1 MVFRCDHKKVSVQN
15 SPAIIG
21 LLMCAVGGRTMEGNS
36 GRQKKHGRY
45 SIYTLVFIV
54 LASILFISAYTFILQ
69 KMHGDSILDNAVSQ
83 NSARTDAMQKG
94 VSGFITREDFTDIN
108 SVEDM
113 DTELYKSLQTRL
125 NQIRNMNFTRYFYT
139 AKRGSDG
146 RLIYLVDGLDLDAD
160 DFAYPGT
167 YIEDEMIPYI
177 DTALSGETVYSQEIM
192 DTTWGHIF
200 TACYPVRA
208 NDGSDEVIG
217 ALCIEMDME
226 PTYEFISERN
236 HIAVIVGSVG
246 IACVLVI
253 IVLMFMYFRSYN
265 KMRDEQ
271 QEILAQA
278 AEAAY
283 SANRAKSAF
292 LFNMSHDIRTPMNA
306 IIGYVELARRHLDE
320 PQKLNEYM
328 DNISSCGQKLLSMLN
343 NVLDLARIENNKA
356 VIEETIENI
365 GDIVSSCIAM
375 FRDAAEKKNQTIAYK
390 QDLPTPYVYVD
401 SVHLSEI
408 VMNILSNAVK
418 YTGNGGS
425 IEVSVRQ
432 EKKDDGWCNTVVSV
446 VDTGIGMSEEF
457 QQHIFEEFARER
469 SSTVSGVDGAGLGM
483 GIVKRLVDLMGG
495 KITVQSRI
503 GVGSTFTV
511 SIPCRISSKEEAQA
525 KRADADTVIDKG
537 ALVGKRILL
546 TEDNDLNAEIATELL
561 TEEGLEVERASDGV
575 ECIEMLEKSPDG
587 YYDLILMDVQMPI
600 MNGYDTAAKI
610 RRMDNRRKADIP
622 IIAMTANAFSE
633 DRERALQAGMND
645 HIAKP
650 IDMNVVVPAILAQ
663 LNRF

>member
-1 MVFRCDHKKVSVQN
+1 
-15 SPAIIG
+15 
-21 LLMCAVGGRTMEGNS
+21 MEGNF
-36 GRQKKHGRY
+36 GGQKKHGRY

-69 KMHGDSILDNAVSQ
+69 KMHGDSILENAVSQ

-113 DTELYKSLQTRL
+113 DTELYKSLQSRL
-125 NQIRNMNFTRYFYT
+125 NQIRNMNSTRYFYT

-177 DTALSGETVYSQEIM
+177 ETALSGETVYSQEIM

-236 HIAVIVGSVG
+236 RIAVIVGSVG

-278 AEAAY
+278 AKAAY

-356 VIEETIENI
+356 DIEETIENI

-375 FRDAAEKKNQTIAYK
+375 FSDAAEKKNQTIAYK

-525 KRADADTVIDKG
+525 RRADADTVIDKG

-663 LNRF
+663 LNR

>member
-1 MVFRCDHKKVSVQN
+1 
-15 SPAIIG
+15 
-21 LLMCAVGGRTMEGNS
+21 MEGNF
-36 GRQKKHGRY
+36 GGQKKHGRY

-69 KMHGDSILDNAVSQ
+69 KMHGDSILENAVSQ

-108 SVEDM
+108 SFEDM
-113 DTELYKSLQTRL
+113 DTELYKSLQSRL
-125 NQIRNMNFTRYFYT
+125 NQIRNMNSTRYFYT

-177 DTALSGETVYSQEIM
+177 ETALSGETVYSQEIM

-236 HIAVIVGSVG
+236 RIAVIVGSVG

-278 AEAAY
+278 AKAAY

-633 DRERALQAGMND
+633 DRERALRAGMND

-663 LNRF
+663 LNR

>member
-21 LLMCAVGGRTMEGNS
+21 LLMCAVGGRNMEGNS
-36 GRQKKHGRY
+36 GGQKKHGRY

-125 NQIRNMNFTRYFYT
+125 NQIRNMNSTRYFYT

-365 GDIVSSCIAM
+365 GDTVSSCIAM

-390 QDLPTPYVYVD
+390 QDLPEPYVYVD

-446 VDTGIGMSEEF
+446 ADTGIGMSEEF

-561 TEEGLEVERASDGV
+561 TEEELEVERASDGV

-600 MNGYDTAAKI
+600 MNGYDTAANI
-610 RRMDNRRKADIP
+610 RRMDNRRKSDIP

-663 LNRF
+663 LNR

>member
-1 MVFRCDHKKVSVQN
+1 MQN

-21 LLMCAVGGRTMEGNS
+21 LLMCAVGGRNMEGNF
-36 GRQKKHGRY
+36 GGQKKHGRY

-69 KMHGDSILDNAVSQ
+69 KMHGDSILENAVSQ

-113 DTELYKSLQTRL
+113 DTELYKSLQSRL
-125 NQIRNMNFTRYFYT
+125 NQIRNMNSTRYFYT

-236 HIAVIVGSVG
+236 RIAVIVGSVG

-278 AEAAY
+278 AKAAY

-356 VIEETIENI
+356 DIEETIENI
-365 GDIVSSCIAM
+365 GDTVSSSIAM

-390 QDLPTPYVYVD
+390 QDLPEPYVYVD

-525 KRADADTVIDKG
+525 RRADADTVIDKG

-663 LNRF
+663 LNR

>member
-1 MVFRCDHKKVSVQN
+1 
-15 SPAIIG
+15 
-21 LLMCAVGGRTMEGNS
+21 
-36 GRQKKHGRY
+36 
-45 SIYTLVFIV
+45 
-54 LASILFISAYTFILQ
+54 
-69 KMHGDSILDNAVSQ
+69 
-83 NSARTDAMQKG
+83 
-94 VSGFITREDFTDIN
+94 
-108 SVEDM
+108 
-113 DTELYKSLQTRL
+113 
-125 NQIRNMNFTRYFYT
+125 
-139 AKRGSDG
+139 
-146 RLIYLVDGLDLDAD
+146 
-160 DFAYPGT
+160 
-167 YIEDEMIPYI
+167 
-177 DTALSGETVYSQEIM
+177 
-192 DTTWGHIF
+192 
-200 TACYPVRA
+200 
-208 NDGSDEVIG
+208 
-217 ALCIEMDME
+217 
-226 PTYEFISERN
+226 
-236 HIAVIVGSVG
+236 
-246 IACVLVI
+246 
-253 IVLMFMYFRSYN
+253 
-265 KMRDEQ
+265 
-271 QEILAQA
+271 
-278 AEAAY
+278 
-283 SANRAKSAF
+283 
-292 LFNMSHDIRTPMNA
+292 
-306 IIGYVELARRHLDE
+306 
-320 PQKLNEYM
+320 
-328 DNISSCGQKLLSMLN
+328 
-343 NVLDLARIENNKA
+343 
-356 VIEETIENI
+356 
-365 GDIVSSCIAM
+365 
-375 FRDAAEKKNQTIAYK
+375 
-390 QDLPTPYVYVD
+390 
-401 SVHLSEI
+401 
-408 VMNILSNAVK
+408 MNILSNAVK

-432 EKKDDGWCNTVVSV
+432 EKKDDSWCNTVVSV

-600 MNGYDTAAKI
+600 MNGYDTAANI

-663 LNRF
+663 LNR

>member
-1 MVFRCDHKKVSVQN
+1 MQN

-21 LLMCAVGGRTMEGNS
+21 LLMCAVGGRNMEGNF
-36 GRQKKHGRY
+36 GGQKKHGRY

-54 LASILFISAYTFILQ
+54 FASILFISAYTFILQ
-69 KMHGDSILDNAVSQ
+69 KMHGDSILENAVSQ

-113 DTELYKSLQTRL
+113 DTELYKSLQSRL
-125 NQIRNMNFTRYFYT
+125 NQIRNMNSTRYFYT

-271 QEILAQA
+271 QEILTQA
-278 AEAAY
+278 AKAAY

-320 PQKLNEYM
+320 PRKLNEYM

-375 FRDAAEKKNQTIAYK
+375 FSDAAEKKNQTIAYK

-663 LNRF
+663 LNR

>member
-1 MVFRCDHKKVSVQN
+1 MQN

-21 LLMCAVGGRTMEGNS
+21 LLMCAVVGRNMEGNF
-36 GRQKKHGRY
+36 GGQKKHGRY

-69 KMHGDSILDNAVSQ
+69 KMHGDSILENAVSQ

-113 DTELYKSLQTRL
+113 DTELYKSLQSRL
-125 NQIRNMNFTRYFYT
+125 NQIRNMNSTRYFYT

-146 RLIYLVDGLDLDAD
+146 RLIYLVDGLDPDAD

-177 DTALSGETVYSQEIM
+177 ETALSGETVYSQEIM

-200 TACYPVRA
+200 TACYLVRP

-236 HIAVIVGSVG
+236 RIAVIVGSVG

-278 AEAAY
+278 AKAAY

-469 SSTVSGVDGAGLGM
+469 SSTVSGVAEQVLAWA
-483 GIVKRLVDLMGG
+483 
-495 KITVQSRI
+495 
-503 GVGSTFTV
+503 
-511 SIPCRISSKEEAQA
+511 SSK
-525 KRADADTVIDKG
+525 DW
-537 ALVGKRILL
+537 
-546 TEDNDLNAEIATELL
+546 
-561 TEEGLEVERASDGV
+561 
-575 ECIEMLEKSPDG
+575 
-587 YYDLILMDVQMPI
+587 LILW
-600 MNGYDTAAKI
+600 AEK
-610 RRMDNRRKADIP
+610 
-622 IIAMTANAFSE
+622 
-633 DRERALQAGMND
+633 
-645 HIAKP
+645 
-650 IDMNVVVPAILAQ
+650 
-663 LNRF
+663 

>member
-1 MVFRCDHKKVSVQN
+1 MQN

-21 LLMCAVGGRTMEGNS
+21 LLMCAVGGRNMEGNF
-36 GRQKKHGRY
+36 GGQKKHGRY

-69 KMHGDSILDNAVSQ
+69 KMHGDSILENAVSQ

-113 DTELYKSLQTRL
+113 DTELYKSLQSRL
-125 NQIRNMNFTRYFYT
+125 NQIRNMNSTRYFYT

-177 DTALSGETVYSQEIM
+177 ETALSGETVYSQEIM

-236 HIAVIVGSVG
+236 RIAVIVGSVG

-278 AEAAY
+278 AKAAY

-356 VIEETIENI
+356 DIEETIENI

-375 FRDAAEKKNQTIAYK
+375 FSDAAEKKNQTIAYK

-525 KRADADTVIDKG
+525 RRADADTVIDKG

-663 LNRF
+663 LNR

>member
-21 LLMCAVGGRTMEGNS
+21 LLMCAVGGRNMEGNS
-36 GRQKKHGRY
+36 GGQKKHGRY

-108 SVEDM
+108 SVDDM

-125 NQIRNMNFTRYFYT
+125 NQIRNMNSTRYFYT

-226 PTYEFISERN
+226 PTYEFINERN

-365 GDIVSSCIAM
+365 GDTVSSCIAM

-390 QDLPTPYVYVD
+390 QDLPEPYVYVD
-401 SVHLSEI
+401 SVRLSEI

-575 ECIEMLEKSPDG
+575 ECIEMLEKSPDE

-600 MNGYDTAAKI
+600 MNGYDTAANI
-610 RRMDNRRKADIP
+610 RRMDNRRKSDIP

-663 LNRF
+663 LNR